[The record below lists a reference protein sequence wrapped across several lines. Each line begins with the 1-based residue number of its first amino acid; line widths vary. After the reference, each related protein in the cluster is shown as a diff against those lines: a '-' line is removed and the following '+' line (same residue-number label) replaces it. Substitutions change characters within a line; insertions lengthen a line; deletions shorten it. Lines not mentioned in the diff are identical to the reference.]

1 VDPYR
6 QLAKV
11 LVEHGIRCYLQ
22 GAVQMVVST
31 QDGLVLPDRGNSFWL
46 TRAAGGWHLFTW
58 ASAGYRIPEGVD
70 VARLCR
76 SCVAHGSSAMARV
89 PAHLAREFGLSEL
102 SDNEAESVYREM
114 DKLDGSRR
122 TANGDGR
129 N

>member
-46 TRAAGGWHLFTW
+46 TRAAGEWHLFTW
-58 ASAGYRIPEGVD
+58 ASVGYRIPEGVD

-76 SCVAHGSSAMARV
+76 SCVAHGSSAMATV
-89 PAHLAREFGLSEL
+89 PAQLAREFGLCEL
-102 SDNEAESVYREM
+102 SDDEAESVFAEM
-114 DKLDGSRR
+114 DKLDDSR
-122 TANGDGR
+122 AAADGDGR
-129 N
+129 D